1 MQAADVV
8 VLAAVVAAL
17 FWLLGSLR
25 RRLEGWLARRLRPS
39 EASRPRGAVVLGQR
53 RDGGVAREDGHGR

>member
-39 EASRPRGAVVLGQR
+39 KATRRARVVVLGQQ
-53 RDGGVAREDGHGR
+53 RDGGVAWEDGHGR